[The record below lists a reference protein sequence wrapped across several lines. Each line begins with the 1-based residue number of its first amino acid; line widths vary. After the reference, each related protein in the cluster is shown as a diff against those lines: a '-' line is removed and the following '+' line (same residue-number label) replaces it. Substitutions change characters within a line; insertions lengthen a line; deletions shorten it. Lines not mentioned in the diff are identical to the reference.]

1 MRLRGTC
8 LMMCLVLMLSI
19 VNVASVEEGIMPC
32 YSYTSSIAASLSIS
46 DGVAKA
52 AGKITPEDSQHTSIT
67 VRLQRKS
74 SSGTWSTISTWTGS
88 NAGGKSEAGGTK
100 SLTSGY
106 DYRVYV
112 TGKVYNSTGT
122 VIETID
128 KYSATKSY

>member
-1 MRLRGTC
+1 MRLKGTC
-8 LMMCLVLMLSI
+8 LVMCLVLMLSI
-19 VNVASVEEGIMPC
+19 VSVAHAEEGIMPC

-46 DGVAKA
+46 GGVAKA
-52 AGKITPEDSQHTSIT
+52 AGKITPEDSRHTSIT
-67 VRLQRKS
+67 VRLQRES
-74 SSGTWSTISTWTGS
+74 SSGTWVTISTWTGS

-112 TGKVYNSTGT
+112 TGKVYNSAGT